1 MKLISVRPI
10 YNLHT
15 LRICRQTTTQLSPE
29 NNVET
34 GILCPNK
41 IRSTGL
47 KVISMDS
54 LYCLGNSLLHC
65 YNTLQ
70 TLQQYSENNKNII
83 THSWGIFKQIYC
95 YRNRRHILHYN
106 YTGTGDN
113 LIQRIIVGSIF
124 VYFGGCGAWL
134 TVPNMVSCLLS
145 DMTGIRCVP
154 RATLLSTGL
163 RNVNPTVYQ
172 GLPALSQLRIYQ
184 IKTLC

>member
-113 LIQRIIVGSIF
+113 LIQRIIVSCIF
-124 VYFGGCGAWL
+124 VYFVLWGLWL
-134 TVPNMVSCLLS
+134 WSLADSSQYGELSAVCCLIWR
-145 DMTGIRCVP
+145 G
-154 RATLLSTGL
+154 
-163 RNVNPTVYQ
+163 
-172 GLPALSQLRIYQ
+172 
-184 IKTLC
+184 